1 MNLKKNASRFLDR
14 LREKGIAFYR
24 KYSLP
29 RGLVFAVD
37 LIVVFTTFFFAY
49 ILRFNFSIQS
59 VDLFKFT
66 NQALTA
72 LTVYALFMI
81 VFKPYS
87 GLIRHTTINDISR
100 LLKANTSSF
109 LALLLLTG
117 LGRIYGWNQAFII
130 PLSIIIIHY
139 GLVIVIHSIERISI
153 KILFESV
160 NASKSEKKNVL
171 IFGAGIL
178 GVAVKRI
185 IESDHFSIYRIA
197 GFLDDDRK
205 LRGKTVNQHPIW
217 SAGVLDKKFVK
228 DEGIKTIILAINRF
242 PQERK
247 AMIIKKALSL
257 DLEVLEVPSADTWLQ
272 GKLSISQIQRVS
284 PEDLLGRDPIKMNTE
299 RIFEGLDRKTVLVTG
314 AAGSIGSELVRQIAN
329 FRTVRLILVDQAETP
344 SFFLKAELEKDYEDL
359 SVKTLIA
366 DVTNRDLMDRIFSI
380 YKPDIVFHAAA
391 YKHVPIM
398 EENPH
403 EAIRVNLG
411 GTRIVA
417 DLAIRYGAGK
427 FIMISSDKAVNP
439 TNVMGASKRLC
450 ELYVHSICK
459 SDTCPTSFVTT
470 RFGNVLGSNGS
481 VIPIFK
487 KQIEDG
493 GPVTV
498 THPDIKRYFMTIPEA
513 CQLVLEAAF
522 MGHGGEIFVFDMG
535 SQVSIYTLA
544 EQMIKLS
551 GFIPGQDIKIEIT
564 GLRPGEKLYEEL
576 LSDKEKTIETYHP
589 KIMIAQN
596 GKDTDGDL
604 GKKIDEL
611 LNSLYQKSD
620 EEIVARMKEL
630 VPEYKSEDERKLQN
644 ADFK

>member
-14 LREKGIAFYR
+14 LREKGIALYR

-37 LIVVFTTFFFAY
+37 LVVVFTTFFFAY
-49 ILRFNFSIQS
+49 ILRFNFSIES
-59 VDLFKFT
+59 VNLFKFT

-72 LTVYALFMI
+72 LTAYAFFMI

-87 GLIRHTTINDISR
+87 GLLRHTTINDISR
-100 LLKANTSSF
+100 LLQANTSAFIS
-109 LALLLLTG
+109 LLLITG
-117 LGRIYGWNQAFII
+117 MGRAYGWKEAFII
-130 PLSIIIIHY
+130 PISILIIHY
-139 GLVIVIHSIERISI
+139 GLVMVINSITRISI

-160 NASKSEKKNVL
+160 NSSKAERKNVL

-185 IESDHFSIYRIA
+185 IESDHYSIYRIV

-228 DEGIKTIILAINRF
+228 DEEIKSIILAINRF

-272 GKLSISQIQRVS
+272 GKLSINQIQRVS
-284 PEDLLGRDPIKMNTE
+284 PEDLLGRDQIKMNTD

-329 FRTVRLILVDQAETP
+329 FRTVRLVLVDQAETP
-344 SFFLKAELEKDYEDL
+344 SFFLKEELKKDYKGV
-359 SVKTLIA
+359 SIKTLIA
-366 DVTNRDLMDRIFSI
+366 DVTNGDLMDRIFSI
-380 YKPDIVFHAAA
+380 YRPDIVFHAAA

-403 EAIRVNLG
+403 EALRVNMG

-417 DLAIRYGAGK
+417 DLAIKYGAGK

-450 ELYVHSICK
+450 ELYVHSLSKNNAC
-459 SDTCPTSFVTT
+459 TTSFVTT

-487 KQIEDG
+487 KQIESG

-498 THPDIKRYFMTIPEA
+498 THRDIKRYFMTIPEA

-522 MGHGGEIFVFDMG
+522 MGHEGEIFVFDMG
-535 SQVSIYTLA
+535 DQVSIYNLA

-576 LSDKEKTIETYHP
+576 LSDKEKTTETYHP
-589 KIMIAQN
+589 KIMIARN
-596 GKDTDGDL
+596 GKDDDAEL
-604 GKKIDEL
+604 GSKIDEL
-611 LNSLYQKSD
+611 MNNLYRKSD

-644 ADFK
+644 AEK

>member
-29 RGLVFAVD
+29 RGLVFSVD
-37 LIVVFTTFFFAY
+37 LVVVFTTFFFAY
-49 ILRFNFSIQS
+49 ILRFNFSIES
-59 VDLFKFT
+59 VDLFKLT
-66 NQALTA
+66 YQAITALTA
-72 LTVYALFMI
+72 YAFFMI

-100 LLKANTSSF
+100 VLQANTFAFIS
-109 LALLLLTG
+109 LLLITG
-117 LGRIYGWNQAFII
+117 LGRTYGWNQAFII

-139 GLVIVIHSIERISI
+139 FLVMVINSIARILI

-160 NASKSEKKNVL
+160 NISKSGKKNVL

-185 IESDHFSIYRIA
+185 IESDHFSIYRIV
-197 GFLDDDRK
+197 GFIDDDRK

-217 SAGVLDKKFVK
+217 SAGVLDRKFVK
-228 DEGIKTIILAINRF
+228 DENIKSIILAVNRF

-257 DLEVLEVPSADTWLQ
+257 DMEVLEVPSADTWLQ
-272 GKLSISQIQRVS
+272 GKLSMSQIQRVS
-284 PEDLLGRDPIKMNTE
+284 PEDLLGREPIKMNTE

-329 FRTVRLILVDQAETP
+329 FRTVRLVLVDQAETP
-344 SFFLKAELEKDYEDL
+344 SFFIKAELEKEYEGV

-380 YKPDIVFHAAA
+380 YRPEIVFHAAA

-411 GTRIVA
+411 GTKTVA
-417 DLAIRYGAGK
+417 DLSIRYGVGK

-459 SDTCPTSFVTT
+459 KDTCPTSFVTT

-551 GFIPGQDIKIEIT
+551 GLIPGQDIKIEIT

-576 LSDKEKTIETYHP
+576 LSDKEKITETYHP
-589 KIMIAQN
+589 KIMIAHD
-596 GKDTDGDL
+596 GMDIDGDL
-604 GKKIDEL
+604 GNKIDEL
-611 LNSLYQKSD
+611 LNRLYQKSD

-630 VPEYKSEDERKLQN
+630 VQGYKPED
-644 ADFK
+644 

>member
-14 LREKGIAFYR
+14 LREKGIALYR

-37 LIVVFTTFFFAY
+37 IIIVFTTFFFSY
-49 ILRFNFSIQS
+49 ILRFNFAIQS

-66 NQALTA
+66 NQAITA
-72 LTVYALFMI
+72 LSAYALSMI

-100 LLKANTSSF
+100 LLKANTFALIS
-109 LALLLLTG
+109 LLLISG
-117 LGRIYGWNQAFII
+117 LGRIYNWNQAFVI

-139 GLVIVIHSIERISI
+139 VLVTVITSIVRVSI

-160 NASKSEKKNVL
+160 NASKSGKKNVL

-185 IESDHFSIYRIA
+185 IESDHFSIYRIV

-217 SAGVLDKKFVK
+217 STGVLDKKFVRN
-228 DEGIKTIILAINRF
+228 ENIKTIILAVNRF

-247 AMIIKKALSL
+247 ALIIKKALSI
-257 DLEVLEVPSADTWLQ
+257 DLEVLEVPSADNWLQ
-272 GKLSISQIQRVS
+272 GKLSMNQIQRVK

-299 RIFEGLDRKTVLVTG
+299 RIFEGLDRKTVMVTG

-329 FRTVRLILVDQAETP
+329 FRTVRLILIDQAETP
-344 SFFLKAELEKDYEDL
+344 SFFIKAELEKEYKD
-359 SVKTLIA
+359 VNIKMLIA
-366 DVTNRDLMDRIFSI
+366 DVTNKDLMERIFSI
-380 YKPDIVFHAAA
+380 YRPDIVFHAAA

-403 EAIRVNLG
+403 EAVRVNLG
-411 GTRIVA
+411 GTRIIT
-417 DLAIRYGAGK
+417 DLSIKYGVKK

-450 ELYVHSICK
+450 ELYVHSVCK
-459 SDTCPTSFVTT
+459 DDKCLTSFVTT

-487 KQIEDG
+487 KQIESG

-498 THPDIKRYFMTIPEA
+498 THPGIKRYFMTIPEA

-522 MGHGGEIFVFDMG
+522 MGNGGEIFVFDMG
-535 SQVSIYTLA
+535 DQISIYTLA
-544 EQMIKLS
+544 EQMIKLA
-551 GFIPGQDIKIEIT
+551 GLTPGQDIKIEIT

-596 GKDTDGDL
+596 GKKWDGDL
-604 GKKIDEL
+604 VKKVDEL
-611 LNSLYQKSD
+611 LNNLYQKSAKD
-620 EEIVARMKEL
+620 IVMRIKEL

-644 ADFK
+644 AET